1 MGRSR
6 RPGLN
11 RLPEDENLRDFVT
24 SVAAAMHLESARWP
38 KRAHKHEALTGNDY
52 CFVAQAVVE
61 SLMRSGWRFE
71 KGKRLPRS
79 QVTFE

>member
-11 RLPEDENLRDFVT
+11 GLPDDENLRDFVT

-38 KRAHKHEALTGNDY
+38 KRAHKHEALAGNDY
-52 CFVAQAVVE
+52 RFVAQAVVE
-61 SLMRSGWRFE
+61 SLMRSGRRFD
-71 KGKRLPRS
+71 KGKRKPAS
-79 QVTFE
+79 QVTIE